1 MRTALFWVFVAA
13 VLCVAFAPD
22 RARAQTAPATNPPP
36 TDSQWLSHQMN
47 QPPPADNP
55 KYSISRERVDEI
67 VQLYLQAKKEA
78 EAKAAAAKAQKPS
91 LKE

>member
-1 MRTALFWVFVAA
+1 MRSALFSVFVGAL
-13 VLCVAFAPD
+13 LCLAFTPD

-36 TDSQWLSHQMN
+36 ADSQWLSHQMN

-55 KYSISRERVDEI
+55 KYSISRELVDEI

-78 EAKAAAAKAQKPS
+78 EAKAQKQPS
-91 LKE
+91 GSR

>member
-1 MRTALFWVFVAA
+1 MRSVLFAVFVTAL
-13 VLCVAFAPD
+13 LCLAFAPD
-22 RARAQTAPATNPPP
+22 RARAQSAPATNPPP

-55 KYSISRERVDEI
+55 KYAISQERVDEI

-78 EAKAAAAKAQKPS
+78 EAKARNQPS
-91 LKE
+91 GNK